1 MYSLWPSPALRCNAG
16 IYKVAAKMLHQ
27 PQPACHVIVAHLQL
41 EGDEQLL
48 AALHQVSAKQF
59 QVRSQG

>member
-1 MYSLWPSPALRCNAG
+1 
-16 IYKVAAKMLHQ
+16 MLHQ